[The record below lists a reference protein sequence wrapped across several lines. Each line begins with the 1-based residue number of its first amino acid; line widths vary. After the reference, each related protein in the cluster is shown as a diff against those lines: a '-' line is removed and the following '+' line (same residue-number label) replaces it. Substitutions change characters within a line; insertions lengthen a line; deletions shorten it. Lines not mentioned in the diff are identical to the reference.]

1 MKATQSKLGIIVMA
15 LIITVVFSV
24 SVQADYKIG
33 ILAKRGAQK
42 TYERWNST
50 GEYLTKRVGKKFTV
64 VPLRFVEID
73 RAVKDGRIDF
83 LVANSAFYVVMREKY
98 GVKAIATLMNAKKG
112 LATYEFGGVVFVR
125 RDSSIKKLPDIKGKK
140 FMCVKYSSF
149 GGGHMAWRLL
159 LENGV
164 DPKTDCSAFLEGGT
178 HDKVVMAV
186 KTGKVDVGTVR
197 SDTLERMEE
206 EGKISMSEFRVINQI
221 RDSFP
226 FVHSTRLYPVWP
238 IAALPKTDP
247 KIAKKVAKYLVLLAA
262 DSKVS
267 RDSKVTGWT
276 YPADYVPVRECLIDI
291 KYGIFADK

>member
-1 MKATQSKLGIIVMA
+1 MKETKSKLVIIAMA
-15 LIITVVFSV
+15 LIVGIVFST
-24 SVQADYKIG
+24 SVQAEYKIG

-50 GEYLTKRVGKKFTV
+50 AEYLTKRVGKKFTIM
-64 VPLRFVEID
+64 PLKFVEID
-73 RAVKDGRIDF
+73 QAVKTGRIDF

-125 RDSSIKKLPDIKGKK
+125 RDSSIKTLSDIKGKK

-159 LENGV
+159 LANGV

-206 EGKISMSEFRVINQI
+206 EGQISMSEFRVINQI

-247 KIAKKVAKYLVLLAA
+247 KIAKKVAKYLVLIEAG
-262 DSKVS
+262 SKVS
-267 RDSKVTGWT
+267 KDSKVTGWT
-276 YPADYVPVRECLIDI
+276 YAADYGPVRECLIDI

>member
-1 MKATQSKLGIIVMA
+1 MKATHSKLGIIAMA
-15 LIITVVFSV
+15 LIIGIVFSV
-24 SVQADYKIG
+24 SAQADYKIG

-50 GEYLTKRVGKKFTV
+50 AEYLSRRVSDRFTI
-64 VPLRFVEID
+64 VPLKFVEID
-73 RAVKDGRIDF
+73 QAVKTGRIDF

-98 GVKAIATLMNAKKG
+98 GVKAIATLLNAKKG
-112 LATYEFGGVVFVR
+112 LATYEFGGVILAR
-125 RDSSIKKLPDIKGKK
+125 RDGPIKTLSDIKGKK

-149 GGGHMAWRLL
+149 GGAHMAWRLL
-159 LENGV
+159 LENGI
-164 DPKTDCSAFLEGGT
+164 DPRKDCSAFLEGGT

-186 KTGKVDVGTVR
+186 KTGTVDAGTVR

-206 EGKISMSEFRVINQI
+206 EGLISMSEFRVINQI

-226 FVHSTRLYPVWP
+226 FAHSTRLYPVWP
-238 IAALPKTDP
+238 IAKLAKTDP
-247 KIAKKVAKYLVLLAA
+247 KIAKKVAKALVLLEA

-276 YPADYVPVRECLIDI
+276 YAADYEPVRECLIDI
-291 KYGIFADK
+291 KYGIFADM

>member
-1 MKATQSKLGIIVMA
+1 MKATHSKSGIIAMA
-15 LIITVVFSV
+15 LIIGIVFSV
-24 SVQADYKIG
+24 SAQADYKIG

-50 GEYLTKRVGKKFTV
+50 GEYLSRRVSDRFTI
-64 VPLRFVEID
+64 VPLKFVEID
-73 RAVKDGRIDF
+73 QAVKTGRIDF

-98 GVKAIATLMNAKKG
+98 GVKAIATLLNAKKG
-112 LATYEFGGVVFVR
+112 LATYEFGGVILAR
-125 RDSSIKKLPDIKGKK
+125 RDGPIKTLSDIKGKK

-149 GGGHMAWRLL
+149 GGAHMAWRLL
-159 LENGV
+159 LENGI
-164 DPKTDCSAFLEGGT
+164 DPRKDCSAFLEGGT

-186 KTGKVDVGTVR
+186 KTGTVDAGTVR

-206 EGKISMSEFRVINQI
+206 EGLISMSEFRVINQI

-226 FVHSTRLYPVWP
+226 FAHSTRLYPVWP
-238 IAALPKTDP
+238 IAKLAKTDP
-247 KIAKKVAKYLVLLAA
+247 KIAKKVAKALVLLEA

-276 YPADYVPVRECLIDI
+276 YAADYEPVRECLIDI
-291 KYGIFADK
+291 KYGIFADM

>member
-73 RAVKDGRIDF
+73 QAVKDGRIDF

-125 RDSSIKKLPDIKGKK
+125 RDSSIKKLSGIKGKK

-206 EGKISMSEFRVINQI
+206 EGQISMSEFRVINQI

-247 KIAKKVAKYLVLLAA
+247 KIAKKVAKYLVLLEAG
-262 DSKVS
+262 SKVS

-276 YPADYVPVRECLIDI
+276 YAADYGPVRECLIDI

>member
-1 MKATQSKLGIIVMA
+1 MKATQSKLGIIAIA
-15 LIITVVFSV
+15 LIIGIVFST
-24 SVQADYKIG
+24 SVQADYKVG

-50 GEYLTKRVGKKFTV
+50 AEYLTRRVSDRFTI
-64 VPLRFVEID
+64 VPLKFVEID
-73 RAVKDGRIDF
+73 QAVKTGRIDF

-98 GVKAIATLMNAKKG
+98 GVKAIATLLNAKKG
-112 LATYEFGGVVFVR
+112 LATYEFGGVIFAR
-125 RDSSIKKLPDIKGKK
+125 RDGPIKTLSDIKGKK

-149 GGGHMAWRLL
+149 GGAHMAWRLL

-164 DPKTDCSAFLEGGT
+164 DPKKDCSAFLEGGT

-186 KTGKVDVGTVR
+186 KTGKADVGTVR

-206 EGKISMSEFRVINQI
+206 EGLISMSEFRVINQI

-226 FVHSTRLYPVWP
+226 FAHSTRLYPVWP
-238 IAALPKTDP
+238 IAKLAKTDP
-247 KIAKKVAKYLVLLAA
+247 KIAKKVAKALVLLEA

-276 YPADYVPVRECLIDI
+276 YAADYEPVRDCLIDI
-291 KYGIFADK
+291 KYGIFADM